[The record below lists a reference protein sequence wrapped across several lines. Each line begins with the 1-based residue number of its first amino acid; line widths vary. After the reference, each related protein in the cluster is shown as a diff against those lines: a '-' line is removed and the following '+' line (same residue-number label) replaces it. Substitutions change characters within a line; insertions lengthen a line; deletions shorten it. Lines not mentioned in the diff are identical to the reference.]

1 MTRSSVTFSTIP
13 FLSKLLTYKVHDV
26 NTANCVNNRRF
37 GASKPQESESKMNL
51 LLAAMGGFCYYSASQ
66 NFRPSQASG
75 GAMSRAITTLLTISV
90 LTAMGCSGGSLTT
103 REKGAGIGALGGAAA
118 GGIIGAATGHAG
130 AGAAI
135 GGVLGLGAG
144 ALVGDQLQGQE
155 NKQKE
160 QQKAIDQQRVE
171 IEKNQALIEE
181 LRKRNIEARETSRG
195 VMVNLPSVNFEFD
208 SADLTRDGR
217 SRVNQIADII
227 RRDASNRRITV
238 EGHASRESA
247 AQEAYNQRLSER
259 RANTVADALERSG
272 VNGRNVSAQGL
283 GTRAPIATNDTES
296 GRQQNRRVEVVI
308 EN

>member
-1 MTRSSVTFSTIP
+1 MNSLGTLP
-13 FLSKLLTYKVHDV
+13 
-26 NTANCVNNRRF
+26 A
-37 GASKPQESESKMNL
+37 GAL
-51 LLAAMGGFCYYSASQ
+51 LLSVALMLAGCAGGE
-66 NFRPSQASG
+66 
-75 GAMSRAITTLLTISV
+75 LTS
-90 LTAMGCSGGSLTT
+90 
-103 REKGAGIGALGGAAA
+103 REKGAGVGALGGAAA

-135 GGVLGLGAG
+135 GGLLGLGAG

-155 NKQKE
+155 NQQKE
-160 QQKAIDQQRVE
+160 QQKAIDQQRAE
-171 IEKNQALIEE
+171 IQKNQALIEE

-208 SADLTRDGR
+208 SADLTREG
-217 SRVNQIADII
+217 SNRVNQIADII
-227 RRDASNRRITV
+227 RRDAPNRRITI

-272 VNGRNVSAQGL
+272 VNGGNISAQGL
-283 GTRAPIATNDTES
+283 GTRAPVASNDTES
-296 GRQQNRRVEVVI
+296 GRQQNRRVEVII